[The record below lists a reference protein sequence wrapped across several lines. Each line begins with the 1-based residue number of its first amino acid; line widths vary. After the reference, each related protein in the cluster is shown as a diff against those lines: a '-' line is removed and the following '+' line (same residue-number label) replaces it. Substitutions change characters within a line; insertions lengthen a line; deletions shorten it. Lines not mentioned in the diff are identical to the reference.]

1 MRTTLSAIVLSGI
14 TFGVVGSAL
23 AEPPIVSDAPSAT
36 GFKVEDVVTGLEHP
50 WSVAWLPNGDM
61 LITERPGRLRI
72 VRDGR
77 LLSDPV
83 RGVPSVLAHGQG
95 GLMEVSLHPRFE
107 ENKWVYLTYSDG
119 TRNENHTVLARGV
132 YENGALRDVETIFEV
147 NRLKSGGQHFGS
159 RIVWEDDSTMLLA
172 IGDGGNPPVR
182 YGDGLI
188 REQAQELGAHLGK
201 VLRLT
206 EDSEPAPGN
215 PFAKTSGAA
224 PEVYSYGHRNIQ
236 GLARDPE
243 TGRVWATEHGPRGGD
258 ELNLIEAGANY
269 GWPEVTFGRE
279 YFGPKISERTSGPR
293 FEDAALVWTPSK
305 APSGLEF
312 YSGDAFPEWQGDLF
326 SGGLMTKDVW
336 RIDLDGTRVV
346 KQETIAI
353 GQRVRDVRQGPD
365 GMLYVLTD
373 ERNGKLARIV
383 PSK

>member
-14 TFGVVGSAL
+14 TFGIVGSAL

-77 LLSDPV
+77 LLSEPV
-83 RGVPSVLAHGQG
+83 RGLPTVLAHGQG

-107 ENKWVYLTYSDG
+107 QNKWLYLTYSDG

-132 YENGALRDVETIFEV
+132 YEDGALRDVETIFEV

-159 RIVWEDDSTMLLA
+159 RIVWVDDSTMLLA

-206 EDSEPAPGN
+206 EDGEPAPGN

-279 YFGPKISERTSGPR
+279 YFGPKISESTSGPR

-312 YSGDAFPEWQGDLF
+312 YTGNRFPQWKGDLF

-383 PSK
+383 PSN

>member
-1 MRTTLSAIVLSGI
+1 MRTTLHALVVSGI
-14 TFGVVGSAL
+14 TFGVVPSAL
-23 AEPPIVSDAPSAT
+23 AEPPIVSDAPAAS

-50 WSVAWLPNGDM
+50 WSIAWLPNGEM

-77 LLSDPV
+77 LLSEPV

-107 ENKWVYLTYSDG
+107 QNKWVYLTYSDG
-119 TRNENHTVLARGV
+119 TRNENHMVLARGV
-132 YENGALRDVETIFEV
+132 YENGALRDVKTIFEV

-206 EDSEPAPGN
+206 EDGEPAPGN
-215 PFAKTSGAA
+215 PFASASGAA

-258 ELNLIEAGANY
+258 ELNLIVAGANY
-269 GWPEVTFGRE
+269 GWPVVTFGRE
-279 YFGPKISERTSGPR
+279 YFGPKISEATSDRR
-293 FEDAALVWTPSK
+293 FNDAALVWTPSK

-312 YSGDAFPEWQGDLF
+312 FSGDAFLEWQGDLF